1 MFCAKCGSKIEEDS
15 KFCSN
20 CGSTIS
26 EVDKTK
32 NSSLETSDSTVPSF
46 VWGIVGALVPLAGL
60 ILFVSWKDTRP
71 DDAKI
76 AGISALIAFIV
87 LFIVNFIIIFLRL
100 SVVMY

>member
-1 MFCAKCGSKIEEDS
+1 MFCTKCGNKIEENS

-26 EVDKTK
+26 EVDNTK
-32 NSSLETSDSTVPSF
+32 NSSLETSDPTIPSF
-46 VWGIVGALVPLAGL
+46 IWGIIGALVPIAGL

-71 DDAKI
+71 TDAKI
-76 AGISALIAFIV
+76 AGISALVAFIV

-100 SVVMY
+100 SVSMY

>member
-32 NSSLETSDSTVPSF
+32 NSSL
-46 VWGIVGALVPLAGL
+46 
-60 ILFVSWKDTRP
+60 
-71 DDAKI
+71 
-76 AGISALIAFIV
+76 
-87 LFIVNFIIIFLRL
+87 
-100 SVVMY
+100 